1 MNKHMVNILIQKKA
15 NEEDVNANAD
25 NEVVEEEADNEK
37 REGEEGGGIDYE
49 LADEIDDKDGFER
62 GHLVI

>member
-25 NEVVEEEADNEK
+25 NEK
-37 REGEEGGGIDYE
+37 REGEEDGAIDYE
-49 LADEIDDKDGFER
+49 LADEIDDKDGFI
-62 GHLVI
+62 HVVLY